1 MWNRDCRKCTIKP
14 RSIFADIHDCDLEE
28 MDSKKIT
35 TLYKKGQ
42 CIFYAGQ
49 SPIGIYCLNEGY
61 VKIAKI
67 GKDGKEQI
75 VRFATHGGLL
85 GIRALIG
92 GRKYS
97 ATSTAIE
104 DSMVCFI
111 NKKTFFKLTLKYP
124 KIARHLMK
132 SLSKLLEEAE
142 EKMISLAQKP
152 VRERVAESLLILNS
166 IFETGRTETIEL
178 PGGGIIS
185 LSREDIA
192 NLVGTATETL
202 IRVLSDFK
210 EENLIEIRGRKI
222 ILSDIFGLKKVA
234 NNIENPS

>member
-1 MWNRDCRKCTIKP
+1 MWSRDCRKCTIQP
-14 RSIFADIHDCDLEE
+14 RSIFADIDPKDIEE
-28 MDSKKIT
+28 MNKKKIS

-49 SPIGIYCLNEGY
+49 TPIGIYCLNEGY
-61 VKIAKI
+61 VKIAKV

-75 VRFATHGGLL
+75 VRFAAQGSLL

-92 GRKYS
+92 GRRYS
-97 ATSTAIE
+97 ATSTALD

-111 NKKTFFKLTLKYP
+111 NKKNFFKLTLKYP
-124 KIARHLMK
+124 KIARFLMET
-132 SLSKLLEEAE
+132 LSKLLEEAE
-142 EKMISLAQKP
+142 ERMISLAQKP
-152 VRERVAESLLILNS
+152 VRERVAESLLILNN
-166 IFETGRTETIEL
+166 IFDIDQTENTEL
-178 PGGGIIS
+178 KEGGVIS

-210 EENLIEIRGRKI
+210 EEKLIEIRGRKI
-222 ILSDIFGLKKVA
+222 ILIDIYALIKVA
-234 NNIENPS
+234 NTMDKLS